1 MFTGKIQL
9 SCILNGS
16 VYARDHFPLF
26 FHCSAWMGRVSIGNY
41 QLNKNDS
48 IPSGFNILC
57 DFHICCMKLLFGT
70 TVFPHYVRW
79 FPPQKPPFIEPFR
92 GDPFPSLS
100 QLCHEKTWQQPWDF
114 RGFGRHFGWIFPW
127 LFPLPVAVTK
137 SRSSSSSRGTKRAA
151 CGVLA
156 SAARSTGRLRSAGE
170 LCLADGLQDLLWN
183 KDPIIEVILV
193 IVN

>member
-1 MFTGKIQL
+1 MKKHDNSHGTSVDL
-9 SCILNGS
+9 VAIL
-16 VYARDHFPLF
+16 D
-26 FHCSAWMGRVSIGNY
+26 
-41 QLNKNDS
+41 
-48 IPSGFNILC
+48 GFS
-57 DFHICCMKLLFGT
+57 H
-70 TVFPHYVRW
+70 
-79 FPPQKPPFIEPFR
+79 
-92 GDPFPSLS
+92 
-100 QLCHEKTWQQPWDF
+100 
-114 RGFGRHFGWIFPW
+114 GFS
-127 LFPLPVAVTK
+127 PLPVAVTK